1 MPADDSLLP
10 ETKESLEQLKAMTER
25 IPGMIFQLF
34 RNASGQLCFPYLAG
48 NATLIREG
56 ERRLLAEDASYAFE
70 RIDAEDFPR
79 LMAAIERSAKSLTP
93 LAKQFRLH
101 QPCGEVLWVSVRAQP
116 EWRYGGTLWH
126 GLMMDVS
133 EQMAQEEHLREL
145 SDTDELTGLANRRK
159 LMCRLDEEIS
169 CARRHGGP
177 LSLMLLD
184 LDHFKGIND
193 TWGHL
198 QGDQVLEDLA
208 RLCQG
213 LLREEDI
220 AARLGGEE
228 FAMLLPLTPLSHC
241 RPLADRLREAIAD
254 HDFGI
259 GAGRVTASIGIT
271 EYRLG
276 EPREAFIERADR
288 NLYAAKH
295 QGRNCVVSKT

>member
-1 MPADDSLLP
+1 MPADDSVLP
-10 ETKESLEQLKAMTER
+10 ETKESLEQLKLMTER

-34 RNASGQLCFPYLAG
+34 RSASGQLRFPYLAG
-48 NATLIREG
+48 NATLVREG
-56 ERRLLAEDASYAFE
+56 ERRLLADDGSYAFE

-93 LAKQFRLH
+93 LAMQFQLH
-101 QPCGEVLWVSVRAQP
+101 QPCGEVRWISVRAQP
-116 EWRYGGTLWH
+116 EWRCGGTLWH

-133 EQMAQEEHLREL
+133 EQVAHEAHLREL

-169 CARRHGGP
+169 SARRHGSP

-208 RLCQG
+208 RLCQQQ
-213 LLREEDI
+213 LREEDI
-220 AARLGGEE
+220 SARLGGEE
-228 FAMLLPLTPLSHC
+228 FAMLLPVTPLSHC
-241 RPLADRLREAIAD
+241 LPLAERLRKAIAAY
-254 HDFGI
+254 DFGI
-259 GAGRVTASIGIT
+259 GQGKVTASIGIA

-276 EPREAFIERADR
+276 EPRDAFIERADR
-288 NLYAAKH
+288 GLYAAKH
-295 QGRNCVVSKT
+295 QGRNRVVSEP

>member
-1 MPADDSLLP
+1 MPADDSVLP
-10 ETKESLEQLKAMTER
+10 ETMESLAQLKAMTER

-34 RNASGQLCFPYLAG
+34 RSASGQLRFPYLAG
-48 NATLIREG
+48 NATLIRAG
-56 ERRLLAEDASYAFE
+56 ERRLLADDASYAFA
-70 RIDAEDFPR
+70 RIHAEDFPR

-93 LAKQFRLH
+93 LANQFRLY
-101 QPCGEVLWVSVRAQP
+101 QPCGEIRWISVRAQP
-116 EWRYGGTLWH
+116 EWRGDGTLWH

-133 EQMAQEEHLREL
+133 EQVAHEAHLREL

-169 CARRHGGP
+169 SARRHGSP
-177 LSLMLLD
+177 LSLMLID

-208 RLCQG
+208 RLCELQ
-213 LLREEDI
+213 LREEDI
-220 AARLGGEE
+220 PARLGGEE
-228 FAMLLPLTPLSHC
+228 FAVILPLTPLSHC
-241 RPLADRLREAIAD
+241 LPLAERLREAIAL
-254 HDFGI
+254 HDFGF
-259 GAGRVTASIGIT
+259 GAGRVTASIGIA

-288 NLYAAKH
+288 RLYRAKH
-295 QGRNCVVSKT
+295 QGRNQVLSQP